1 LGNNEFPR
9 NDGVGEPGAVRTTI
23 VGGRPPGNGAIPRHI
38 PRGVEVLIRKAA
50 VDPAFKKLLFEKRA
64 EAAKAIGLKLT
75 AAEEAMLAAVP
86 LSHLEGIVAH
96 TRVSPKLRPAF
107 LGYAAAAML
116 AALGTGITVCH
127 KKVSPATG
135 SAQNEDLIAD
145 AVVEKTVRIEEMPS
159 MGIRPST
166 YYIRGYVIYIAG
178 EGAGNRK
185 RRIDYVQN
193 RLRPVFAF
201 VKSEYDEYLK
211 ENPIFARGNI
221 TARFTITA
229 AGDVKNPEIL
239 TDGTGSPGIRA
250 KTIQRIAIWKID
262 PIPEGDVQVVY
273 KLNFTLPASP
283 ENPYTGVVGAI
294 TTVRLDSRTIADIL
308 AASASGGATLD
319 WVATHQGPGTSGL
332 TGIRPDAFTKR
343 KHTSARVEPSVS
355 TSAPGIT
362 GVGAGDPQ
370 RSPGVLS
377 RITRKHLWDVNSLYS
392 GIVKR
397 NPNVGSGKIVVRYYV
412 NAEGRVTNAAVVSDS
427 VNCAALAGAVL
438 SGISRWDFPAVNE
451 GTVTVVQPFVFIA
464 GDK

>member
-1 LGNNEFPR
+1 MTGKRSP
-9 NDGVGEPGAVRTTI
+9 VEPDAVRTTI
-23 VGGRPPGNGAIPRHI
+23 VGGRPPGDGAIPRHI
-38 PRGVEVLIRKAA
+38 PRGLEVLIKKAA

-64 EAAKAIGLKLT
+64 RAAEAIGLKLT

-86 LSHLEGIVAH
+86 LPQLEGIVAH

-107 LGYAAAAML
+107 LGYAAGAML
-116 AALGTGITVCH
+116 AVLGTGITVCH

-135 SAQNEDLIAD
+135 SAQNEDLMAD
-145 AVVEKTVRIEEMPS
+145 AVVEKTIRIEEMPS

-166 YYIRGYVIYIAG
+166 YYIKGYVIYVAG

-185 RRIDYVQN
+185 RRIDYLQN

-211 ENPIFARGNI
+211 ENPLFARGNI
-221 TARFTITA
+221 TTRFTITA

-239 TDGTGSPGIRA
+239 TDGTGSHEIKV
-250 KTIQRIAIWKID
+250 KTLQRIAAWKAD
-262 PIPEGDVQVVY
+262 PITEGDVQVVY
-273 KLNFTLPASP
+273 KFNFTLRSEYPP
-283 ENPYTGVVGAI
+283 TGVVGAV
-294 TTVRLDSRTIADIL
+294 TTIRLDSRTIADIL

-343 KHTSARVEPSVS
+343 KHTSARAEPTVGV
-355 TSAPGIT
+355 SAPGIT
-362 GVGAGDPQ
+362 GPGAGDPQ
-370 RSPGVLS
+370 RSPRVLS
-377 RITRKHLWDVNSLYS
+377 RITRKHLWDVNDLYS

-397 NPNVGSGKIVVRYYV
+397 NPNVGSGKIVVRYDV

-451 GTVTVVQPFVFIA
+451 GTVTVVQPFVFITA
-464 GDK
+464 DK